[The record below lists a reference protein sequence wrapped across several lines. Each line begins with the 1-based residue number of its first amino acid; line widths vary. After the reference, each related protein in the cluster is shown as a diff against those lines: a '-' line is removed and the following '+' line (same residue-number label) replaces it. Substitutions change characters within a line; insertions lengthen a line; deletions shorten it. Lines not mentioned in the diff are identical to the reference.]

1 MFVITTKQ
9 RNRGQATTININS
22 YYGWK
27 NWTRFPRGVNAYQWM
42 SGVAEAEMN
51 QFGNTNISPEELS
64 RWREGTEQ
72 GYRSFDWYDF
82 MIDPA
87 PMSSVKIGRASCREK
102 GEM

>member
-1 MFVITTKQ
+1 MSTRFPYTTLFRSTKQ
-9 RNRGQATTININS
+9 GNRGQAPTININS

-82 MIDPA
+82 MIE
-87 PMSSVKIGRASCREK
+87 IGRASCR
-102 GEM
+102 GRV